1 MADIHFIA
9 YKGFTCEV
17 RSDAT
22 FFTVYDGYGEPCGT
36 IQRPS
41 RLHGNKD
48 WLGHVGTGECVQ
60 PRGVGPK
67 QCLRSIAIYHGA

>member
-1 MADIHFIA
+1 MADIKVIE
-9 YKGFTCEV
+9 YKGFTVEV
-17 RSDAT
+17 RSDSV
-22 FFTVYDGYGEPCGT
+22 FFTAYDSFGEPCGT

-48 WLGHVGTGECVQ
+48 WLAHVGTGQCVQ
-60 PRGVGPK
+60 AHGVGPR